1 MITKKVNE
9 KSFGAKMKQLR
20 QLKKISYE
28 QLANN
33 TGFSQRYLKEIEDG
47 IAIPPVSS
55 VIQIAKALSVD
66 SGSFLS
72 AEEQEAKERR
82 RKESFFKRTQAYA
95 YKTLTPD
102 AETKHMKAFIV
113 TIDPKQ
119 DHKMVEYRH
128 EGEEFIYVLKG
139 QVEVMVGEN
148 QNLLK
153 KGKTLHFDSGITH
166 KLRNLSNEVAKLLVV
181 LYTP

>member
-1 MITKKVNE
+1 MATKKLNE

-20 QLKKISYE
+20 QLRKISFE
-28 QLANN
+28 QLANR
-33 TGFSQRYLKEIEDG
+33 TRFSQRYLKEIEEG
-47 IAIPPVSS
+47 KVIPPVAA
-55 VIQIAKALSVD
+55 VIQISKALSID

-72 AEEQEAKERR
+72 AEEQEALVKRR
-82 RKESFFKRTQAYA
+82 RESFFKRTQAYS
-95 YKTLTPD
+95 YKTLTPE
-102 AETKHMKAFIV
+102 AETKHMKAFLV

-139 QVEVMVGEN
+139 QVEVIVGEN
-148 QNLLK
+148 KNLLK
-153 KGKTLHFDSGITH
+153 KNETLHFDSNIAH
-166 KLRNLSNEVAKLLVV
+166 KLRNLSDDKAKLLVV

>member
-1 MITKKVNE
+1 
-9 KSFGAKMKQLR
+9 MKQLR
-20 QLKKISYE
+20 QARKISFE
-28 QLANN
+28 QLTNK
-33 TGFSQRYLKEIEDG
+33 TGLSQRYLRGIEEG
-47 IAIPPVSS
+47 ITIPPVSA

-72 AEEQEAKERR
+72 AEEQEASQRR
-82 RKESFFKRTQAYA
+82 RRESFFKRTQAYS

-102 AETKHMKAFIV
+102 AEEKHMKAFLV

-128 EGEEFIYVLKG
+128 EGEEFLYVIKG
-139 QVEVMVGEN
+139 HVEVRVGED

-153 KGKTLHFDSGITH
+153 KGETLHFNSGITH
-166 KLRNLSNEVAKLLVV
+166 KLRNLSNEEAKLLVV
-181 LYTP
+181 IYTP

>member
-1 MITKKVNE
+1 MMTTKLDE

-20 QLKKISYE
+20 DARKISFE
-28 QLANN
+28 QLTNK
-33 TGFSQRYLKEIEDG
+33 TGFSQRYLKEIEEG
-47 IAIPPVSS
+47 IAIPPVSA

-72 AEEQEAKERR
+72 AEEQEASERKR
-82 RKESFFKRTQAYA
+82 RESFFKRTQAYS
-95 YKTLTPD
+95 YKTLTPE
-102 AETKHMKAFIV
+102 AETRHMKAFLV

-128 EGEEFIYVLKG
+128 QGEEFLYVLKG
-139 QVEVMVGEN
+139 HLEVMVGEN

-153 KGKTLHFDSGITH
+153 KGETLHFDSGIPH
-166 KLRNLSNEVAKLLVV
+166 KLRNLSDEEAKLLVV
-181 LYTP
+181 IYTP